1 MTAIAPSVTIPGE
14 LLLEAIAHIDAVGSI
29 ATELN
34 GGVETRL
41 AESTSQLA
49 AELVLHLYEP
59 PDSDAEYLAHPV
71 NVTRD
76 CRESEIVA
84 ATLEGAA

>member
-29 ATELN
+29 ATELK
-34 GGVETRL
+34 GGVETSL

-49 AELVLHLYEP
+49 AELVLHL
-59 PDSDAEYLAHPV
+59 
-71 NVTRD
+71 
-76 CRESEIVA
+76 
-84 ATLEGAA
+84 

>member
-1 MTAIAPSVTIPGE
+1 M
-14 LLLEAIAHIDAVGSI
+14 
-29 ATELN
+29 
-34 GGVETRL
+34 

>member
-1 MTAIAPSVTIPGE
+1 
-14 LLLEAIAHIDAVGSI
+14 
-29 ATELN
+29 
-34 GGVETRL
+34 
-41 AESTSQLA
+41 
-49 AELVLHLYEP
+49 VLHLYGA

-71 NVTRD
+71 NVMRD